1 MNSSLTCREL
11 SYVHVVASAGVW
23 WCGVTVICA
32 TKSYFYFLFVLT
44 DSKGNL
50 KKDIDNEDTDLDK
63 TKFFY
68 KTPEESEY
76 WGVFISFLHC

>member
-1 MNSSLTCREL
+1 MNRSLTCKEL
-11 SYVHVVASAGVW
+11 SYVHVVASTGVW

-68 KTPEESEY
+68 KTPEESE
-76 WGVFISFLHC
+76 F

>member
-76 WGVFISFLHC
+76 

>member
-1 MNSSLTCREL
+1 MNSSLTCKEP
-11 SYVHVVASAGVW
+11 SYVHIVASAGVW

-76 WGVFISFLHC
+76 

>member
-1 MNSSLTCREL
+1 MNSSLTCKEL

-76 WGVFISFLHC
+76 

>member
-1 MNSSLTCREL
+1 MSRSLNCKEL
-11 SYVHVVASAGVW
+11 SSVHGVASAGVW

-32 TKSYFYFLFVLT
+32 AKSYFSFFFLLT

-68 KTPEESEY
+68 KTPDESE
-76 WGVFISFLHC
+76 H

>member
-1 MNSSLTCREL
+1 MNSSLTCKEL
-11 SYVHVVASAGVW
+11 SYVHIVASAGVW

-76 WGVFISFLHC
+76 

>member
-1 MNSSLTCREL
+1 MNRSLTCKEL

-23 WCGVTVICA
+23 WCGVTVICV

-76 WGVFISFLHC
+76 